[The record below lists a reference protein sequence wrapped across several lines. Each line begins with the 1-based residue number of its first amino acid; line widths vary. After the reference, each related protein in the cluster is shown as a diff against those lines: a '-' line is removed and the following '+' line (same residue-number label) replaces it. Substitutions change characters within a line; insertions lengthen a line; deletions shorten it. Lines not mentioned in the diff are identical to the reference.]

1 MDKTLTTINNQ
12 QIQGR
17 IFTIRGMQVMMDRDL
32 AELYGVETKYL
43 NRAVKRNIDRFP
55 ERFRFQL
62 SQSESENVALQF
74 LRFQNG
80 TLELEAGAILDIR
93 RLLLTA
99 PSN

>member
-12 QIQGR
+12 QIQSR

-62 SQSESENVALQF
+62 RQSESKNVALQF

-80 TLELEAGAILDIR
+80 TLELGRSHIGYSAFTFDSSL
-93 RLLLTA
+93 
-99 PSN
+99 